1 MTGTA
6 ARQQKER
13 ASHSS
18 DEQLIK
24 ACLQG
29 DAGAWAALIDKY
41 KNLIYSIPVKFG
53 MYQDAADIFQAV
65 CVDLMSDLANLREHR
80 ALPKWLIQT
89 CYHRCL
95 QQRRVADRHVELEP
109 EQAENLPDN
118 SDQPMP
124 EQMFVQLEQ
133 EQLLREVV
141 AEMPERCERM
151 IRMLFYETPPRPYDE
166 VASELGLATGSVG
179 FIRGRCLARLR
190 KQLEKK
196 RFQ

>member
-1 MTGTA
+1 MWNLS
-6 ARQQKER
+6 RSR
-13 ASHSS
+13 RRSFRR
-18 DEQLIK
+18 IPIN
-24 ACLQG
+24 
-29 DAGAWAALIDKY
+29 AL
-41 KNLIYSIPVKFG
+41 
-53 MYQDAADIFQAV
+53 
-65 CVDLMSDLANLREHR
+65 
-80 ALPKWLIQT
+80 
-89 CYHRCL
+89 
-95 QQRRVADRHVELEP
+95 
-109 EQAENLPDN
+109 
-118 SDQPMP
+118 P

-166 VASELGLATGSVG
+166 IAGELGLATGSVG